1 MPETL
6 LHVRKSLLAALLGA
20 ASLAAVAAEPP
31 VPLRMRLQGPALQ
44 MDVSPRL
51 GGRILHLSLPGAPN
65 LLLEGPAVQAEP
77 DPQVRADGDNIP
89 YLGHE
94 VWVGPQSEWWTH
106 QALNPARRKAGAI
119 WPPDPWL
126 AHAPAKVLEQG
137 DARLVVEGAA
147 SPVSGV
153 QLTQSFNLAH
163 DRAEL
168 VVDMRNI
175 RKEPVARD
183 IWFNSRVPPQT
194 RVYVPVAADGSGV
207 RVRSDTDGGYDALVS
222 RSDDGLFSLEL
233 LPPGEGL
240 LGRRGKVFIQPQAG
254 WIAGFNAGQ
263 AFVIH
268 FEKQPLERIH
278 PEQGQVELYLDWRP
292 DPAYPSL
299 MELEV
304 HAPYVALEPGQS
316 TSARQWWIVRRYDGP
331 DRRDAQVAFLRR
343 MLDEAGIE

>member
-1 MPETL
+1 MPETR

-183 IWFNSRVPPQT
+183 I
-194 RVYVPVAADGSGV
+194 
-207 RVRSDTDGGYDALVS
+207 
-222 RSDDGLFSLEL
+222 
-233 LPPGEGL
+233 
-240 LGRRGKVFIQPQAG
+240 
-254 WIAGFNAGQ
+254 
-263 AFVIH
+263 
-268 FEKQPLERIH
+268 
-278 PEQGQVELYLDWRP
+278 
-292 DPAYPSL
+292 
-299 MELEV
+299 
-304 HAPYVALEPGQS
+304 
-316 TSARQWWIVRRYDGP
+316 
-331 DRRDAQVAFLRR
+331 
-343 MLDEAGIE
+343 

>member
-1 MPETL
+1 MPETR

-137 DARLVVEGAA
+137 DARLVVEGVA